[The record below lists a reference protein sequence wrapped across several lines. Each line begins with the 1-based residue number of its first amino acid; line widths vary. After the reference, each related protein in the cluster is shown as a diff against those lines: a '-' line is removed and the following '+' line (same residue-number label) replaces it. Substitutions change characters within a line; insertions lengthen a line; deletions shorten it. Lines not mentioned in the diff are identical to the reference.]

1 MLSIPPLPWKAF
13 EEPRPDDEYLV
24 VLTFLPLRRLSKLP
38 AFLAFVRKIQQ
49 QLNAGPD
56 GLVGYSLLA
65 KPLRSNYWTLS
76 VWRDGAALGRFIQ
89 ASPHR
94 EAMQELPKAL
104 SGFRTTR
111 WNALASALPPGWSDA
126 LARGDADRTASPTT

>member
-1 MLSIPPLPWKAF
+1 VSSIPPLPWKAF
-13 EEPRPDDEYLV
+13 EEPQPDREYLV
-24 VLTFLPLRRLSKLP
+24 VLTFLPPRRLSKLP
-38 AFLAFVRKIQQ
+38 AFLAFVRKIQR

-56 GLVGYSLLA
+56 GLIGYSLLA

-76 VWRDGAALGRFIQ
+76 VWRDGAALERFIQ

-94 EAMQELPKAL
+94 EAVHELPKAL

-111 WNALASALPPGWSDA
+111 WTTPASAVPPAWSDA
-126 LARGDADRTASPTT
+126 LARGAAGSYG